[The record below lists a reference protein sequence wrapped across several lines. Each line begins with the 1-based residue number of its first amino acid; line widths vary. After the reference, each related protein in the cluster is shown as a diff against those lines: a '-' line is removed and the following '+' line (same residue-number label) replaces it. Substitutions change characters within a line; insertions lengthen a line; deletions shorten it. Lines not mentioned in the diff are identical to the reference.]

1 MNGQCSPRLRFYL
14 TPVGLCYKT
23 KDNII
28 YCFGR
33 GPGGEEAALK
43 AVARK
48 GCRFES
54 CLFRSIFFSWGQI
67 SEANLNRERLEPLSK
82 LFFEMAEP
90 FLDLL
95 ECFGVSAFCRDK
107 RKESR
112 MILLEPGEQIHLVI
126 IQEGQIQQNVLMG
139 KMGFEKIR
147 AFVK

>member
-1 MNGQCSPRLRFYL
+1 LG
-14 TPVGLCYKT
+14 
-23 KDNII
+23 
-28 YCFGR
+28 
-33 GPGGEEAALK
+33 
-43 AVARK
+43 
-48 GCRFES
+48 
-54 CLFRSIFFSWGQI
+54 
-67 SEANLNRERLEPLSK
+67 ANLNRERLEPLSK

-147 AFVK
+147 AFVKQLRQSGWV